1 MIENIYIFYFIR
13 QSGTI
18 EMIQRKKADDISF
31 EFSKRASSKIK
42 QHTGRNEL
50 LLLARR
56 YAQRKVSVSTGW
68 FHTASSAQR
77 RKEKK
82 NKEQVL
88 VFLFFFLF

>member
-1 MIENIYIFYFIR
+1 MMRLDNIESVQLGSER
-13 QSGTI
+13 AGKGRTSGTI

-56 YAQRKVSVSTGW
+56 SYKTSM
-68 FHTASSAQR
+68 
-77 RKEKK
+77 
-82 NKEQVL
+82 
-88 VFLFFFLF
+88 